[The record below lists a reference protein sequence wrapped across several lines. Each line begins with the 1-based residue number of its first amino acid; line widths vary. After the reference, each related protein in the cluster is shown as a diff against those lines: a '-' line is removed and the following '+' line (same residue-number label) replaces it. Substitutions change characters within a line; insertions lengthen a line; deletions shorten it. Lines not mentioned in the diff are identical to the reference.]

1 MNTFNQSKR
10 ALKLPKTQMERGA
23 MMWRGITKFMLV
35 IFILL
40 IGSAAVAKDTKPP
53 SGTVEINETQ
63 FGIIIGGSVG
73 GGTLRFKGGSYP
85 FKTSGLKVGTI
96 GVAKVAAVG
105 EVYDLKRVS
114 DFPGTYVKASADIAL
129 GGGVGGLILK
139 NEHDVVMRLV
149 STLKGVSLTVGVEGL
164 TVKME

>member
-1 MNTFNQSKR
+1 MRQN
-10 ALKLPKTQMERGA
+10 
-23 MMWRGITKFMLV
+23 ITKFMLG

-40 IGSAAVAKDTKPP
+40 IGSLGIAKETKSP

-63 FGIIIGGSVG
+63 FAIILGGSIGGGV
-73 GGTLRFKGGSYP
+73 LRFKGKSYP
-85 FKTSGLKVGTI
+85 FKTSGLKVGGL

-105 EVYDLKRVS
+105 EVYDLKKVS
-114 DFPGTYVKASADIAL
+114 DFPGTYVKGNIGFAL

-139 NEHDVVMRLV
+139 NEHGVVMRLK
-149 STLKGVSLTVGVEGL
+149 STLKGVALTLGLEGL

>member
-1 MNTFNQSKR
+1 MKTFKQIQKAHR
-10 ALKLPKTQMERGA
+10 LPETRLKRGA
-23 MMWRGITKFMLV
+23 TMWRDIIKFMLV
-35 IFILL
+35 ISLL
-40 IGSAAVAKDTKPP
+40 LVGSATIAKDTKPP

-63 FGIIIGGSVG
+63 FGVILGGSFG
-73 GGTLRFKGGSYP
+73 GGTLRFKGKRYE

-114 DFPGTYVKASADIAL
+114 DFPGTYAKASVDIAL

-139 NEHDVVMRLV
+139 NEHGVVMRLK
-149 STLKGVSLTVGVEGL
+149 STLKGVSLTIGVEGL